1 MLCTVYHG
9 EGCRQEL
16 ATKETPQDGLRRAPI
31 TEILLSSLIR
41 KPKFP
46 EKAISLLKFL
56 QFGSDCGEMEQTCI
70 CLLGIETKSLFV
82 AQAGLTLMTL
92 LLSQCWDYSMSRAF
106 PKAIHNHLHM

>member
-1 MLCTVYHG
+1 MLCAVYHG

-56 QFGSDCGEMEQTCI
+56 QFGSDCGEMERY
-70 CLLGIETKSLFV
+70 LELSLV
-82 AQAGLTLMTL
+82 SLI
-92 LLSQCWDYSMSRAF
+92 
-106 PKAIHNHLHM
+106 AIHYKLICHTYHVCDY